1 MKRYTVT
8 SVLTVLVVLVLA
20 NGAWAQGATNFA
32 MVGITRGQ
40 TLQLNLVA
48 YPPSPIYPPTPCVAE
63 LRFQGSSGEPLGT
76 TKTVTLATG
85 ESASLTLNGDF
96 IKPRERVEV
105 LPIVVTEGTFPP
117 TPCFASVEVID
128 QVLAIT
134 TVGVPGAVTFPPQ
147 PIFGMLG
154 VTSFQTVRLNVV
166 AWPPSPVY
174 PPTPCIAQLS
184 FADKNGNPVG
194 ETKDVNL
201 SPGEAAFLDLPGSAL
216 FPSERFFDGFGQHVE
231 VHPIV
236 TLAVGAPTNCLAS
249 VEVYYNFN
257 KQTSVYWPPVPF
269 APATTISENMTPPF
283 PRPTALLLYE
293 RFFQVGKRT

>member
-1 MKRYTVT
+1 MSARFHRHSIAKRYSQSPWCARGIYSAEGIAMKRYGVF
-8 SVLTVLVVLVLA
+8 SALILMGVLVLA

-48 YPPSPIYPPTPCVAE
+48 WPPDPTYPPTPCMAE
-63 LRFQGSSGEPLGT
+63 LGFQGSDGKPLGT
-76 TKTVTLATG
+76 TKTVTLTTG
-85 ESASLTLNGDF
+85 QSASLTLNGDSF
-96 IKPRERVEV
+96 VKPRERVEV
-105 LPIVVTEGTFPP
+105 LPIVVTEGTYPP
-117 TPCFASVEVID
+117 NPCFASVEVID
-128 QVLAIT
+128 HVRAST
-134 TVGVPGAVTFPPQ
+134 TVGVPGAVTFPPT

-166 AWPPSPVY
+166 AYPPNPTY

-184 FADKNGNPVG
+184 FADKDGNPIG

-216 FPSERFFDGFGQHVE
+216 FPPVPFFDGFGQHAE

-236 TLAVGAPTNCLAS
+236 TLAVGARDL
-249 VEVYYNFN
+249 
-257 KQTSVYWPPVPF
+257 
-269 APATTISENMTPPF
+269 
-283 PRPTALLLYE
+283 R
-293 RFFQVGKRT
+293 

>member
-48 YPPSPIYPPTPCVAE
+48 WPPTPVFPPTPCMAE

-76 TKTVTLATG
+76 TKIVTLTTG
-85 ESASLTLNGDF
+85 QSASLTLNGDSF
-96 IKPRERVEV
+96 VKPAERVEV
-105 LPIVVTEGTFPP
+105 LPIVVPEGTFPP
-117 TPCFASVEVID
+117 NPCFASVEVID
-128 QVLAIT
+128 NVLAIT
-134 TVGVPGAVTFPPQ
+134 TVGVPGAVTYPPA

-154 VTSFQTVRLNVV
+154 VTFFQTVRLNVV
-166 AWPPSPVY
+166 AWPPDPIY
-174 PPTPCIAQLS
+174 PPNPCIAQLS
-184 FADKNGNPVG
+184 FADMNGNPVG
-194 ETKDVNL
+194 QTKDVNL
-201 SPGEAAFLDLPGSAL
+201 SPGNATFLDLPGSVL
-216 FPSERFFDGFGQHVE
+216 FPPQPIFAEFGQHVE

-257 KQTSVYWPPVPF
+257 KQTSVYWPPVPV
-269 APATTISENMTPPF
+269 APATTISDNMTPLF
-283 PRPTALLLYE
+283 PH
-293 RFFQVGKRT
+293 VGWLRRDELVWPLRG